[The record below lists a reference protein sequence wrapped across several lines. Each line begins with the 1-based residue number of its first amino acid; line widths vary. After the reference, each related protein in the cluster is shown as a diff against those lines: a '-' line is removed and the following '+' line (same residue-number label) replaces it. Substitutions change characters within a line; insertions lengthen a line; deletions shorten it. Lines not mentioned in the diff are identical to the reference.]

1 MKVMSNEG
9 VAFVQFGDGKRV
21 PPLFYR
27 GKRITL
33 EGKEIECDRIRQIK
47 PTELG
52 QPDINDMP
60 VHKCHHRMYPREW
73 AEYQARGKNEIKGT
87 PLDRWPA
94 LSLDL
99 RLEIQQHGIQTVEQ
113 VTEHQEIMGAI
124 LGSQGLMLHG
134 QACEFLRT
142 QNELE
147 RLQQQ
152 DANVE
157 DLKGQIKALEALV
170 SSVLAAAPE
179 KPKRGRKR
187 KEDTETYLDDSQC
200 SE

>member
-52 QPDINDMP
+52 QPDVNDMP
-60 VHKCHHRMYPREW
+60 VHKCHKKMYPREW
-73 AEYQARGKNEIKGT
+73 AEYEANGRNLPAGT
-87 PLDRWPA
+87 PLEKWPA
-94 LSLDL
+94 LDLDL
-99 RLEIQQHGIQTVEQ
+99 RLQIQQHGLNTVEQ
-113 VTEHQEIMGAI
+113 IADHQEIMGSI
-124 LGSQGLMLHG
+124 LGSQGLMINA
-134 QACEFLRT
+134 QAREFLKT
-142 QNELE
+142 ISDLE

-152 DANVE
+152 DAEVADMRE
-157 DLKGQIKALEALV
+157 ELRALREQMTQLIA
-170 SSVLAAAPE
+170 SVPE
-179 KPKRGRKR
+179 QPRGRMSKAER
-187 KEDTETYLDDSQC
+187 ERLLDSSQR